1 MHYFDEKIR
10 TIVQN
15 VAKEGSEIF
24 LEFPLMLSN
33 SLTSIFFRTSAIC
46 ILHIVGHSKLNYK
59 MIYVSYPWKIVEFHS
74 FSLISNFL
82 FDNGQSKH
90 KKGLSYTRLSSCQE
104 IHNFWREEA
113 AALLGRFFLGYTIS
127 LRIIVVKRLP
137 RREQS
142 QVIKKIES
150 RIWFLDLICLL
161 FVFIEIW
168 PTELPEKVE

>member
-90 KKGLSYTRLSSCQE
+90 KKGLSYTRLSGNGWFDLHRSSIYTFFNINSLSIQVFE
-104 IHNFWREEA
+104 HTITEHTDIWTNIISTYTVLKKPWIQHAHFWKTR
-113 AALLGRFFLGYTIS
+113 TS
-127 LRIIVVKRLP
+127 
-137 RREQS
+137 
-142 QVIKKIES
+142 
-150 RIWFLDLICLL
+150 
-161 FVFIEIW
+161 
-168 PTELPEKVE
+168 T